1 MIAVILGRKDEDPPS
16 RHVSMHASPQAS
28 ASGQSGEVTMTI
40 ESAPWVEGLTI
51 SETLRRTAAKYP
63 DRDAYVFPRLDPHER
78 PLNAKTIEERR
89 GCLRVSYRQF
99 DAQVDRVAKA
109 LLGLGIQKGDHVAVW
124 ATNWPK
130 WILLQ
135 FATARIGAVMV
146 LINPAYR
153 TAELSYV
160 LKQSDAVALFLID
173 AFRGSD
179 YFAMVNQVVPE
190 LANSR
195 PGHLRANEFPRL
207 RHVVSMS
214 PTQAAGMW
222 SWNAFSQ
229 LGEAVADGDVTARES
244 QLSPRDALNVQY
256 TSGTTGFPKGAMLT
270 HRNLLLNAYYVGVCQ
285 RFTPEDRICIPVPF
299 YHCFGC
305 VLGTLCCTV
314 YAAAMIVP
322 AEHFDPEA
330 TLNAIE
336 SERATTLYGVP
347 TMFIAQLE
355 HPTFSGRNLKSL
367 RTGVM
372 AGSPCPVELMKRVV
386 DQMGIREIT
395 IAYGLTE
402 TSPVIT
408 QTYTDDPLDL
418 RVQTVG
424 RPLPGLEVK
433 LVDPASGRSLGDN
446 EQGELCTRGHG
457 VMLGYYKMPE
467 ATAAAIDREGWL
479 HSGDLALRLPNGCY
493 RITGRIKDMICRG
506 GENIY
511 PREIEEFLH
520 THPAIENVA
529 VFGVPDPK
537 FVEDVAAWVKLRD
550 GQNITPDDLRA
561 FCKKSLAHYKVPRHI
576 RIVREFPQTVTG
588 KLQKFRMREIMIE
601 ELGLKQAETA

>member
-1 MIAVILGRKDEDPPS
+1 MY
-16 RHVSMHASPQAS
+16 ASPQAS
-28 ASGQSGEVTMTI
+28 ASGQSGEVTMTT

-51 SETLRRTAAKYP
+51 GETLRRTAARYP

-78 PLNAKTIEERR
+78 PLNAKSIEERLS
-89 GCLRVSYRQF
+89 CLRVSYRQF

-135 FATARIGAVMV
+135 FATARVGAVMV

-160 LKQSDAVALFLID
+160 LKQSDAVALFLLD
-173 AFRGSD
+173 SFRGSD
-179 YFAMVNQVVPE
+179 YFAMVNQVVHE

-195 PGHLRANEFPRL
+195 PGELHANEFPRL

-222 SWNAFSQ
+222 SWKAFSQ
-229 LGEAVADGDVTARES
+229 LGEAVTDGDFKAREA

-270 HRNLLLNAYYVGVCQ
+270 HRNLLLNAYCVGVCQ

-314 YAAAMIVP
+314 YGAAMIIP

-355 HPTFSGRNLKSL
+355 HATFADRDLKSL

-386 DQMGIREIT
+386 DQMGISEIT

-433 LVDPASGRSLGDN
+433 LVDPASGQTVGDN
-446 EQGELCTRGHG
+446 VQGELCTRGHG

-467 ATAAAIDREGWL
+467 ATAAAIDHEGWL
-479 HSGDLALRLPNGCY
+479 HSGDLALRLTNGCY

-511 PREIEEFLH
+511 PREIEEFLY
-520 THPAIENVA
+520 THPAIEDVA

-550 GQNITPDDLRA
+550 GQNATLDDLRA
-561 FCKKSLAHYKVPRHI
+561 FCKRSLAHYKVPRHI

-588 KLQKFRMREIMIE
+588 KLQKFRMRELMIE

>member
-1 MIAVILGRKDEDPPS
+1 
-16 RHVSMHASPQAS
+16 
-28 ASGQSGEVTMTI
+28 MTT

-51 SETLRRTAAKYP
+51 GETLRRTAARYP

-78 PLNAKTIEERR
+78 PFNAKTTVERR
-89 GCLRVSYRQF
+89 GCLRVSYREF

-109 LLGLGIQKGDHVAVW
+109 LLGLGIKKGDHVAVW

-135 FATARIGAVMV
+135 FATARVGAVMV
-146 LINPAYR
+146 LVNPAYR

-179 YFAMVNQVVPE
+179 YFAMANQVVPE
-190 LANSR
+190 LAGSK
-195 PGHLRANEFPRL
+195 PGELNAHEFPRL

-222 SWNAFSQ
+222 AWNAFSR
-229 LGEAVADGDVTARES
+229 LGESVSDSDFKARAS

-285 RFTPEDRICIPVPF
+285 RFTADDRICIPVPF

-314 YAAAMIVP
+314 YGAAMIVP

-355 HPTFSGRNLKSL
+355 HPTFAGRDLKSL

-372 AGSPCPVELMKRVV
+372 AGSPCPVELMTPRRRSDGHSRDHDRVRPDRNV
-386 DQMGIREIT
+386 ARHHADR
-395 IAYGLTE
+395 
-402 TSPVIT
+402 
-408 QTYTDDPLDL
+408 TDDPLEL

-433 LVDPASGRSLGDN
+433 LVDPASRPDLGRQRARRTLHAGTRRDARLLQDARGDC
-446 EQGELCTRGHG
+446 GRHRSRGMAAHRRSG
-457 VMLGYYKMPE
+457 
-467 ATAAAIDREGWL
+467 AAAAQRLLPHHRPDQGNDLPRRRKHLSPRDRGVSV
-479 HSGDLALRLPNGCY
+479 HASGSRERGRLR
-493 RITGRIKDMICRG
+493 RARSQVRG
-506 GENIY
+506 GRRRLGQA
-511 PREIEEFLH
+511 PR
-520 THPAIENVA
+520 
-529 VFGVPDPK
+529 
-537 FVEDVAAWVKLRD
+537 
-550 GQNITPDDLRA
+550 RA
-561 FCKKSLAHYKVPRHI
+561 R
-576 RIVREFPQTVTG
+576 R
-588 KLQKFRMREIMIE
+588 
-601 ELGLKQAETA
+601 